1 MADGLYWSGGDE
13 LANEELRRLVNE
25 AIALELN
32 ASRLYAL
39 FQELFPEDAL
49 LWQTLSIEEENH
61 AALLKNGR
69 RHFLPQGIF
78 PRELLPDSLEPLVE
92 KNRELER
99 LLVIFEQAPPS
110 RRQAFLLAIELEE
123 AAGEVHFQ
131 RAMASVANSQA
142 LKVFQLLNKDDR
154 DHAARLCAYM
164 ADNGMAGV
172 AAPTPGSAPE
182 R

>member
-1 MADGLYWSGGDE
+1 MESGELYWYSDNESVADE
-13 LANEELRRLVNE
+13 PLLRLINE

-49 LWQTLSIEEENH
+49 FWQALSIEEENH
-61 AALLKNGR
+61 AALLRNGR

-78 PRELLPDSLEPLVE
+78 PRELVPESLESLAE

-110 RRQAFLLAIELEE
+110 RREAFLLAVELEE
-123 AAGEVHFQ
+123 AAGEAHFQ
-131 RAMASVANSQA
+131 RAMASEAHCQA

-154 DHAARLCAYM
+154 DHAARLRVYM
-164 ADNGMAGV
+164 ADNDIAGV
-172 AAPTPGSAPE
+172 GGAGPGECA
-182 R
+182 